1 MDGTPIP
8 QSDTPLDQKL
18 AHLKDQT
25 VVIRPFFL
33 PMANSP
39 WDEEAVNTFTQVD
52 FDYAAV
58 LGYGVNPEGKAY
70 LKASTSCPPTRCWS
84 ASSPGRTGPTTCPWP
99 PTTSTI

>member
-1 MDGTPIP
+1 MTFSQVGDRLAAHLERVDGTPIP

-18 AHLKDQT
+18 THLKDQT

-58 LGYGVNPEGKAY
+58 LVAG
-70 LKASTSCPPTRCWS
+70 
-84 ASSPGRTGPTTCPWP
+84 
-99 PTTSTI
+99 